1 MTAALP
7 RSEMSR
13 LQLAIERAGG
23 PEAFLRRWVQLDE
36 EKRQVVNYNWRF
48 LARPKQLAPDGEWST
63 WHLRAGRG
71 FGKTRTGAEWLREK
85 ARQGGHW
92 ALVAPTAA
100 DARDVMVEG
109 VSGILAISPPW
120 ERPLYEPSKRRLT
133 WPWGARATLYS
144 AEEPDRLRGPQH
156 DGAWGDEIA
165 AWARREETWDMLQFG
180 LRAGSHPQCVLTST
194 PRGLKFL
201 RDIEADPS
209 TIVTVGN
216 TYENRHNLAS
226 TFVERIEKKYAGTR
240 LGQQEIEAQIL
251 DDNPGALW
259 KRKDI
264 DRKRITLAEL
274 QGLGVKM
281 LSVEV
286 GLDPATTSHAG
297 SCQNGIIAA
306 GSGMCSCNGTPELHG
321 FVFEDA
327 SDIYTPLEVCTKVL
341 DIYERRG
348 CKAVVGET
356 NQGGD
361 WIESLLRT
369 LPAGKRMAY
378 RGVHAK
384 DGKRLRAEPV
394 SSLYEQGRVHHVGY
408 FNKLEDQMTAWDPNG
423 NEASPDDMDA
433 MVHVLTDLLCKD
445 SAVKVAGFSGN
456 TPQRERIVTV

>member
-1 MTAALP
+1 
-7 RSEMSR
+7 MSR
-13 LQLAIERAGG
+13 LQLAILNAGG
-23 PEAFLRRWVQLDE
+23 PSAFLEAWQKQPDYVREAVG
-36 EKRQVVNYNWRF
+36 YNWEF
-48 LARPKQLAPDGEWST
+48 VARPKQLAPPGQWST

-71 FGKTRTGAEWLREK
+71 FGKTRTGAEWIR
-85 ARQGGHW
+85 ARARTGGHW
-92 ALVAPTAA
+92 AIVAPTAA

-109 VSGILAISPPW
+109 SSGILAISPPW

-133 WPWGARATLYS
+133 WPNGAKATLYS

-156 DGAWGDEIA
+156 NGAWCDEIA

-180 LRAGSHPQCVLTST
+180 LRMGDNPQCVLTST

-209 TIVTVGN
+209 TVTTTGS

-226 TFVERIEKKYAGTR
+226 QFIARIEKKYAGTR
-240 LGQQEIEAQIL
+240 LGLQEIEAQIL

-264 DRKRITLAEL
+264 ERKRITLADL
-274 QGLGVKM
+274 TGMGVEM
-281 LSVEV
+281 RVMVV
-286 GLDPATTSHAG
+286 GLDPATTSRATSCMAG
-297 SCQNGIIAA
+297 IVAA
-306 GSGMCSCNGTPELHG
+306 GMGMCSCNGRPEEHG

-327 SDIYTPLEVCTKVL
+327 TDLYTPLETCAKVL
-341 DIYERRG
+341 DIYDRRT
-348 CKAVVGET
+348 CNAVVGET

-369 LPAGKRMAY
+369 FPAGRHMEY

-394 SSLYEQGRVHHVGY
+394 ASLYEQGRVHHVGQ
-408 FNKLEDQMTAWDPNG
+408 FAKLEDQMAGWDPRG
-423 NEASPDDMDA
+423 TDDSPDDMDA
-433 MVHVLTDLLCKD
+433 LVHALTDLLCHD
-445 SAVKVAGFSGN
+445 QAATSINFRFP
-456 TPQRERIVTV
+456 T

>member
-1 MTAALP
+1 MTAILP
-7 RSEMSR
+7 ASEMSR
-13 LQLAIERAGG
+13 LQRAMHSCGG
-23 PEAFLRRWVQLDE
+23 PRAFLERWNALTPTQRE
-36 EKRQVVNYNWRF
+36 ATRYNWSF
-48 LARPKQLAPDGEWST
+48 MARPKQLAPVGRWST

-71 FGKTRTGAEWLREK
+71 FGKTRTGAEWIREK

-109 VSGILAISPPW
+109 SSGILAISPYW

-156 DGAWGDEIA
+156 DGAWCDEIA

-180 LRAGSHPQCVLTST
+180 LRMGDNPQCVLTST

-201 RDIEADPS
+201 RDIEADPTTVT
-209 TIVTVGN
+209 TIGS
-216 TYENRHNLAS
+216 TYENRQNLAKK
-226 TFVERIEKKYAGTR
+226 FVERIETKYSGTR
-240 LGQQEIEAQIL
+240 LGLQEIEAQIL

-264 DRKRITLAEL
+264 DRKRITLAALGE
-274 QGLGVKM
+274 LGVKG
-281 LSVEV
+281 LVVEV
-286 GLDPATTSHAG
+286 GLDPATTSNVF
-297 SCQNGIIAA
+297 SCQSGIVAA
-306 GSGMCSCNGTPELHG
+306 GAGMCSCNGKPELHG

-327 SDIYTPLEVCTKVL
+327 TDLYTPLEVCSKVL
-341 DIYERRG
+341 DIYQRRS
-348 CKAVVGET
+348 CKAVIGET

-361 WIESLLRT
+361 WIETLLRT
-369 LPAGKRMAY
+369 SPEGKKMVY

-394 SSLYEQGRVHHVGY
+394 ASLYEQGRVHHVGN
-408 FNKLEDQMTAWDPNG
+408 FNKLEDQMTGWDPNG
-423 NEASPDDMDA
+423 NEKSPDDLDA
-433 MVHVLTDLLCKD
+433 AVHVLTDLLCQDKPAPPKLHFAFP
-445 SAVKVAGFSGN
+445 S
-456 TPQRERIVTV
+456 